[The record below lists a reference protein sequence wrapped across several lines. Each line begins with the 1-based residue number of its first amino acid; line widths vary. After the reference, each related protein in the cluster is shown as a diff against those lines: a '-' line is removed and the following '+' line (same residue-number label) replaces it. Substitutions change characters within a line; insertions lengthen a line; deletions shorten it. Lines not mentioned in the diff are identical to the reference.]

1 MKIKLSILFIFLIVF
16 IHSNATIR
24 RVGYTATI
32 QAVNNI
38 DYVNFQAAHDA
49 ASNNDTIQL
58 YPGTSNSTTYTG
70 TITKPLFILGVGYFT
85 NSFYISG
92 TEIANSNLQ
101 NLAGLIN
108 SCTFTVGVGSAG
120 TVFQSINDLNITTA
134 TSVAALNTIT
144 INRCKD
150 VDIVFDN
157 SGNCDS
163 WNIAQSYNVTITQTN
178 ASGSFTGNR
187 TITNMVISNCLMG
200 KYYCKSCCHCRF
212 QVVMYLK

>member
-70 TITKPLFILGVGYFT
+70 TITKPLFILGVGYYT

-101 NLAGLIN
+101 NLAGLIKGFSN
-108 SCTFTVGVGSAG
+108 KNAYEIATAYAYR
-120 TVFQSINDLNITTA
+120 NDFD
-134 TSVAALNTIT
+134 NTI
-144 INRCKD
+144 R
-150 VDIVFDN
+150 
-157 SGNCDS
+157 
-163 WNIAQSYNVTITQTN
+163 WLERAYAQGERPLQL
-178 ASGSFTGNR
+178 ASVEPG
-187 TITNMVISNCLMG
+187 LMAKG
-200 KYYCKSCCHCRF
+200 
-212 QVVMYLK
+212 L